1 VKAMVNSEYEEKLDE
16 LQEKIGVYFNDLGL
30 LRKALTHKSYANE
43 NQNLNL
49 KDNERLEFLGDSVL
63 DIVISEYMFNRYPDY
78 PEGELAKMRA
88 VVVSAPILANKSRKL
103 DLGKY
108 LLLGK
113 GEEMTGGR
121 SRSSI
126 LADAFEGLVGSIY
139 LDRDLKVARRFILDL
154 MKSDIDS
161 VEAGEHIKDY
171 KTILQEKIQQA
182 SNSRP
187 EYAVIEEEGPDHSKL
202 FTVQVRYDA
211 KPLGQGTGSSKKEA
225 QQEAA
230 KSALE
235 KLK

>member
-1 VKAMVNSEYEEKLDE
+1 
-16 LQEKIGVYFNDLGL
+16 
-30 LRKALTHKSYANE
+30 LTHKSYANE

>member
-1 VKAMVNSEYEEKLDE
+1 MVSDEYRRKLEEF
-16 LQEKIGVYFNDLGL
+16 QNKIGIKFNDLKFL
-30 LRKALTHKSYANE
+30 QKSLTHKSYANE
-43 NQNLNL
+43 NQELNL

-88 VVVSAPILANKSRKL
+88 VVVSAPILADKAREL

-113 GEEMTGGR
+113 GEDMTGGR
-121 SRSSI
+121 KRSSI
-126 LADAFEGLVGSIY
+126 LADAFEALVGNIY
-139 LDRDLKVARRFILDL
+139 LDRNLDIARDFILKL
-154 MKSDIDS
+154 MTSDIDN
-161 VEAGEHIKDY
+161 VESGNHIQDY
-171 KTILQEKIQQA
+171 KTTLQEIIQKS

-187 EYAVIEEEGPDHSKL
+187 EYHVIEEEGPDHSKI
-202 FTVQVRYDA
+202 FTVQVTFNS

-230 KSALE
+230 KNALK